1 MFDPFLLTRS
11 LSQALQAT
19 LAIAFC
25 FCWAQRTGRQAIL
38 RGIRWSLVAAVPIT
52 LIAAWLFGQT
62 SYQARWEATL
72 ATLALVVATW
82 FAIALWRTPSESS
95 PIARRADGQRVALL
109 CAAAAVVVIVRQ
121 TMEIGVVLR
130 AAIFDVRS
138 TPAIAGIC
146 AGTALG
152 LLASWAW
159 IQVGR
164 RLSDDALLKATR
176 VFAVMF
182 VAQVAL
188 YAFHESAEARMLP
201 WSDLLHAATEPYGP
215 DSTFG
220 LYATGLLLI
229 VPAITA
235 GATFITQYVIDPV
248 TSAATLGTLG
258 VACVLAVVVSTTG
271 VQSSIGGPKGMARSP
286 AERPVSH
293 DPERFLDSPHIV
305 FRQTRRDADY
315 GHLAVAA
322 LDAPDGAR
330 ATAPPVCS
338 RVSFGLD
345 RGICLAPHEGV
356 QTQTQYDAIIL
367 DAALKPVHTLPLTG
381 TFSRTRTSVD
391 GRFGVVTT
399 FLTGQSHGYAA
410 ANFSTKTILL
420 DMPSGNVI
428 ADLEEF
434 TTIDRQGRHFKAV
447 DFNFW
452 GVTFAAS
459 DSNTFYA
466 TLRTGTVNYLVR
478 GDIARRTAT
487 IVADNVECPSLSPD
501 ERWIAFKRRVGP
513 MSTAWRLFVLD
524 VSTMTD
530 RAIPAVTS
538 YVDDQVEWFDD
549 THILYAMPHL
559 GTADVWIAA
568 IDGNEPARILMFDAE
583 SPIVVRRP
591 GTASATASSD
601 R

>member
-1 MFDPFLLTRS
+1 
-11 LSQALQAT
+11 
-19 LAIAFC
+19 
-25 FCWAQRTGRQAIL
+25 
-38 RGIRWSLVAAVPIT
+38 VPTT

-72 ATLALVVATW
+72 ATLALVAATW
-82 FAIALWRTPSESS
+82 FATAVWRTPSEPS
-95 PIARRADGQRVALL
+95 PVPRRADARRVALV

-130 AAIFDVRS
+130 AAIVDVQS
-138 TPAIAGIC
+138 MPAVAGIC
-146 AGTALG
+146 GGTALG
-152 LLASWAW
+152 LLASYAW
-159 IQVGR
+159 IPFGR

-188 YAFHESAEARMLP
+188 YAFHESAEARLLP

-229 VPAITA
+229 VPAVTA
-235 GATFITQYVIDPV
+235 GATFVTQYVIDPV
-248 TSAATLGTLG
+248 TNVATLGTLG
-258 VACVLAVVVSTTG
+258 GACVLAVVVTTTG
-271 VQSSIGGPKGMARSP
+271 VQSSIGGPKAMPRPP

-293 DPERFLDSPHIV
+293 DPERFLDSSHIV

-322 LDAPDGAR
+322 LAAPDGAR
-330 ATAPPVCS
+330 ATAPPVCL
-338 RVSFGLD
+338 RLSFGFD

-356 QTQTQYDAIIL
+356 QTQNQYDAVIL

-420 DMPSGNVI
+420 DMRSGNVI

-434 TTIDRQGRHFKAV
+434 TTVDRQGRRFKAA

-459 DSNTFYA
+459 DTNTFYA
-466 TLRTGTVNYLVR
+466 TLRTRTVNYLVR
-478 GDIARRTAT
+478 GDIAGRTAT
-487 IVADNVECPSLSPD
+487 VIADDVECPSLSPD
-501 ERWIAFKRRVGP
+501 ERWIAFKRRVSP
-513 MSTAWRLFVLD
+513 MPTGWRLFVLD
-524 VSTMTD
+524 LSTMTD
-530 RAIPAVTS
+530 RAIAGVTS

-549 THILYAMPHL
+549 THILYAIPHL

-568 IDGNEPARILMFDAE
+568 IDRNEPARILMFDAE
-583 SPIVVRRP
+583 SPIVVRRSVP
-591 GTASATASSD
+591 TPTTASLD